1 MARLISRP
9 FDPTQPVY
17 ARRFFVAAGRHY
29 EPGDRFDW
37 QRLSVAQRRVFLLYE
52 AGKLTHEAGEK
63 DASSASVGKDL
74 ITSME
79 AALAAVKAT
88 PKPVEQEVQ
97 DHEILTAATEGG
109 TGETMQPVEEPGPV
123 DELDDLTMKELRV
136 IAEAEGAPYR
146 TSRELQRQA
155 IREHR
160 DGSADA

>member
-29 EPGDRFDW
+29 NPGDRFDW
-37 QRLSVAQRRVFLLYE
+37 QRLSVAQRRVFLLFE
-52 AGKLTHEAGEK
+52 AGKLTHDAGTEAPAPKAEK
-63 DASSASVGKDL
+63 PTPA
-74 ITSME
+74 
-79 AALAAVKAT
+79 

-97 DHEILTAATEGG
+97 DDEILAAAA
-109 TGETMQPVEEPGPV
+109 EPAPEPEAPT
-123 DELDDLTMKELRV
+123 DELDDMNMKQLRA
-136 IAEAEGAPYR
+136 IAEDEGAPYR
-146 TSRELQRQA
+146 TSRDAQRQA

>member
-9 FDPTQPVY
+9 FDPTKPVY

-29 EPGDRFDW
+29 EPGTLFDW
-37 QRLSVAQRRVFLLYE
+37 QRLAVAQRRVFLLYE
-52 AGKLTHEAGEK
+52 AGKLTHEA
-63 DASSASVGKDL
+63 DANAEMPKAE
-74 ITSME
+74 TPKP
-79 AALAAVKAT
+79 APVKE

-97 DHEILTAATEGG
+97 DEGILTAA
-109 TGETMQPVEEPGPV
+109 VEPEAPT
-123 DELDDLTMKELRV
+123 DELDDMTMKELRA
-136 IAEAEGAPYR
+136 IAEEEGAPYR

>member
-9 FDPTQPVY
+9 FDPTKPVY

-29 EPGDRFDW
+29 EPGTLFDW

-52 AGKLTHEAGEK
+52 AGKLTHETSTDAPKAEK
-63 DASSASVGKDL
+63 PK
-74 ITSME
+74 
-79 AALAAVKAT
+79 AAPAPA

-97 DHEILTAATEGG
+97 DDDILAA
-109 TGETMQPVEEPGPV
+109 VIEPASEPTPEPEPEAAAA
-123 DELDDLTMKELRV
+123 DELDSMNMKELRA

-146 TSRELQRQA
+146 TSRAAQREA

>member
-29 EPGDRFDW
+29 NPGDHFDW

-52 AGKLTHEAGEK
+52 AGKLTHETSTDAPKAEK
-63 DASSASVGKDL
+63 PK
-74 ITSME
+74 
-79 AALAAVKAT
+79 AAPAPA

-97 DHEILTAATEGG
+97 DDDILAA
-109 TGETMQPVEEPGPV
+109 VIEPASEPTPEPEPEAAA
-123 DELDDLTMKELRV
+123 DELDSMNMKELRA

-146 TSRELQRQA
+146 TSRAAQREA

>member
-29 EPGDRFDW
+29 NPGDLFDW

-52 AGKLTHEAGEK
+52 AGKLTHEAGTEAPKAEK
-63 DASSASVGKDL
+63 PK
-74 ITSME
+74 
-79 AALAAVKAT
+79 AAPAPAPE

-97 DHEILTAATEGG
+97 DDEILAAAAEPES
-109 TGETMQPVEEPGPV
+109 ETSA
-123 DELDDLTMKELRV
+123 DELDSLNMKELRA

-146 TSRELQRQA
+146 TSRDAQRQA

-160 DGSADA
+160 DSSADA

>member
-29 EPGDRFDW
+29 NPGDLFDW
-37 QRLSVAQRRVFLLYE
+37 PRLSVAQRRVFLLFE
-52 AGKLTHEAGEK
+52 AGKLTHDAGTEAPAPKAEK
-63 DASSASVGKDL
+63 PTPA
-74 ITSME
+74 
-79 AALAAVKAT
+79 

-97 DHEILTAATEGG
+97 DEEILAAAA
-109 TGETMQPVEEPGPV
+109 EPAPEPEAPT
-123 DELDDLTMKELRV
+123 DELDDMNMKQLRA
-136 IAEAEGAPYR
+136 IAEDEGAPYR
-146 TSRELQRQA
+146 TSRDAQRQA

>member
-29 EPGDRFDW
+29 NPGDHFDW

-52 AGKLTHEAGEK
+52 AGKLTHDTHAETVAP
-63 DASSASVGKDL
+63 
-74 ITSME
+74 
-79 AALAAVKAT
+79 T
-88 PKPVEQEVQ
+88 PKPAASPAPKPIEQDVQ
-97 DHEILTAATEGG
+97 DGDLPTTAI
-109 TGETMQPVEEPGPV
+109 EPAPEDPT
-123 DELDDLTMKELRV
+123 DELDDLSMKDLRV

-160 DGSADA
+160 DGSTDA

>member
-29 EPGDRFDW
+29 NPGDRFDW
-37 QRLSVAQRRVFLLYE
+37 QRLSVAHRRVFLLYE
-52 AGKLTHEAGEK
+52 AGKLTHEAG
-63 DASSASVGKDL
+63 
-74 ITSME
+74 TE
-79 AALAAVKAT
+79 APKAET
-88 PKPVEQEVQ
+88 PKPTPAPEPKTVEQEVQ
-97 DHEILTAATEGG
+97 DEDILAA
-109 TGETMQPVEEPGPV
+109 VIEPEAAPA
-123 DELDDLTMKELRV
+123 DELEDMTMKELRV
-136 IAEAEGAPYR
+136 IAEEEGAPYR

>member
-29 EPGDRFDW
+29 NPGDHFDW
-37 QRLSVAQRRVFLLYE
+37 QRLSVAQRRVFLLFE
-52 AGKLTHEAGEK
+52 AGKLTHDAGTEAPAQKEEK
-63 DASSASVGKDL
+63 PKPA
-74 ITSME
+74 
-79 AALAAVKAT
+79 

-97 DHEILTAATEGG
+97 DDEILAAAAEPTPE
-109 TGETMQPVEEPGPV
+109 PEEPT
-123 DELDDLTMKELRV
+123 DELDDMNMKQLRA

-146 TSRELQRQA
+146 TSRDAQRQA

-160 DGSADA
+160 DNSADA

>member
-29 EPGDRFDW
+29 NPGDRFDW

-52 AGKLTHEAGEK
+52 AGKLTHDAGTEAPAPKAEK
-63 DASSASVGKDL
+63 PAPAP
-74 ITSME
+74 E
-79 AALAAVKAT
+79 
-88 PKPVEQEVQ
+88 PKPVEQEIQ
-97 DHEILTAATEGG
+97 DDEILAAAA
-109 TGETMQPVEEPGPV
+109 EPEPEAPT
-123 DELDDLTMKELRV
+123 DELDEMTMKELRV